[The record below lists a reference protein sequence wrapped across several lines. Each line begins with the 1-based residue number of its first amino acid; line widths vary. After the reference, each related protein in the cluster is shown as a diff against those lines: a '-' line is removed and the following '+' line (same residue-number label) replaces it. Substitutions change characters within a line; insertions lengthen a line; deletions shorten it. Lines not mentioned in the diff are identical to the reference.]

1 MNPTSP
7 FQPPPSHH
15 RITPAGTRSARGGFT
30 LVEMLVAVTLVLMMM
45 MMFAQVFEVAA
56 DINTKVRGL
65 SRNDQRSRL
74 VSTII
79 VSDLEKRTFR
89 TVIPFA
95 SGETTGGRDRDLEN
109 RQGYFFVSENDPDD
123 DADDVLQLTVR
134 ADLNRKSSD
143 QTPYYGLVRDPSGAA
158 GFRVAGNNRQET
170 PNSANGAEVSY
181 FLRNGVLYRRVLLMY
196 EAANGRQQPIDDS
209 LAAATKMFDTN
220 HPSPYLPANFWR
232 DFDFSAHY
240 TSTGARLHTPAAFS
254 NDVTS
259 VYPLGRPVHR
269 FGHSHQTGNPCE
281 YIWGPGPDSL
291 YGSNDDRPFF
301 IGRYTHEET
310 SHSNF
315 TYPQVAGFDPMGNWT
330 QTQNQLAVG
339 SDGVVGS
346 APSGL
351 GGFRGGPRRGQDILM
366 TGVHSF
372 DIKVWDDQW
381 SEFVDVGH
389 NRKRLFNGVLKNYG
403 LYSYNL
409 SNNTQKPIPQNNNP
423 PQASPTA
430 SYGPNGTAGNR
441 VFDTWHPSQT
451 IPPPFRPTYFQHYV
465 RLHGAFPVT
474 PVPIW
479 QPNTQYQAN
488 SYVFPPREPRGRL
501 LMRCI
506 QPGTSSPLE
515 PDWPGA
521 EGATVQEPSSMNTTG
536 PIWQVINNWLPLRAI
551 QITIRFRDQT
561 SGLMRQLTCVHSL
574 VD

>member
-1 MNPTSP
+1 M
-7 FQPPPSHH
+7 
-15 RITPAGTRSARGGFT
+15 TPVGTRSAHHGFT
-30 LVEMLVAVTLVLMMM
+30 LVEMIVAVTIVLMMM

-95 SGETTGGRDRDLEN
+95 SGETTAGRDRDLEN
-109 RQGYFFVSENDPDD
+109 RQGYLYISENDPDD

-134 ADLNRKSSD
+134 ADLNRKNND
-143 QTPYYGLVRDPSGAA
+143 QTPYYGLVRDPSGSTT
-158 GFRVAGNNRQET
+158 FRRVAGYNRQQT

-181 FLRNGVLYRRVLLMY
+181 FLRNGVLYRRVMLLY

-209 LAAATKMFDTN
+209 IGAATRMFDPN
-220 HPSPYLPANFWR
+220 HPTPYLPAGTGNGYFWR

-240 TSTGARLHTPAAFS
+240 TSTGARLHTRSSFS

-269 FGHSHQTGNPCE
+269 FGHSHVKGSPCE
-281 YIWGPGPDSL
+281 YIWGPGPDGL
-291 YGSNDDRPFF
+291 HGSNDDRPFF

-315 TYPQVAGFDPMGNWT
+315 TYPQYSGFDPMANWT
-330 QTQNQLAVG
+330 QTRNQLAVG
-339 SDGVVGS
+339 SDGVVGA

-381 SEFVDVGH
+381 HEFVDVGH
-389 NRKRLFNGVLKNYG
+389 NRKINVGSLASPRWRDYG
-403 LYSYNL
+403 LYNYNL

-423 PQASPTA
+423 SPTLSPTA
-430 SYGPNGTAGNR
+430 DYGPGGTVRNR

-451 IPPPFRPTYFQHYV
+451 APPPFRPTYLQHYV
-465 RLHGAFPVT
+465 RLYGASPVT
-474 PVPIW
+474 PVPVW
-479 QPNTQYQAN
+479 KPNTQYLSD
-488 SYVFPPREPRGRL
+488 SYVFPPRELGGRL
-501 LMRCI
+501 LMKCA
-506 QPGTSSPLE
+506 QSGTSSVQE
-515 PDWPGA
+515 PDWPST
-521 EGATVQEPSSMNTTG
+521 EGASVQEPPYSMNTPG

-551 QITIRFRDQT
+551 QVTIRFRDQT

-574 VD
+574 LD